1 MMGEMK
7 RTNNRKRKK
16 EPGAVRNLFRSS
28 KPPVHVRNTAEVWT
42 DVFFQS
48 IDTLLSQKS
57 AYDGADAELQNRVY
71 LTQEGWA
78 VSITQ
83 QARLIADSAIETYED
98 RWPGVLIS

>member
-1 MMGEMK
+1 MPSK
-7 RTNNRKRKK
+7 RKRPSRKK
-16 EPGAVRNLFRSS
+16 EPGTMRNLFHSS

-57 AYDGADAELQNRVY
+57 AYDGADAELQKDKVY

-78 VSITQ
+78 ASITQ
-83 QARLIADSAIETYED
+83 QARLIADSAITTYED

>member
-1 MMGEMK
+1 MP
-7 RTNNRKRKK
+7 NPRKRKK

-28 KPPVHVRNTAEVWT
+28 SPPVHVRNTAEVWT

-57 AYDGADAELQNRVY
+57 AYDSEEIEPRKKLWLEPEAYAKCV
-71 LTQEGWA
+71 TA
-78 VSITQ
+78 

>member
-1 MMGEMK
+1 MPS
-7 RTNNRKRKK
+7 NRKRPNRKK

-28 KPPVHVRNTAEVWT
+28 SPPVHVRNTAEVWT

-57 AYDGADAELQNRVY
+57 AYDGGEVEPQNKLFMSHER
-71 LTQEGWA
+71 WA
-78 VSITQ
+78 RDITA

>member
-1 MMGEMK
+1 MPS
-7 RTNNRKRKK
+7 NRKRPNKKK

-28 KPPVHVRNTAEVWT
+28 SPPVHVRNTAEVWT

-57 AYDGADAELQNRVY
+57 AYDGADAELQNKIYR
-71 LTQEGWA
+71 TPEGWA
-78 VSITQ
+78 SDIAH
-83 QARLIADSAIETYED
+83 QARLIADAAITTYED